1 MKEKWDAMTRRDF
14 MRGTAYAGL
23 GAVLGL
29 GADTGGKDDMSG
41 TAKVILIRDEHAL
54 TEDLKPNAEVLQK
67 MLDRAVGE
75 LLNEK
80 DVSRAWKML
89 VRPSDIVG
97 IKTNVWGKLHTP
109 KELEEAMQRR
119 LLEAGIGQS
128 NIRIDD
134 REALKRLGDCTALIN
149 VRPLRTHHWA
159 GVGGCIKNYIM
170 FVPKPFE
177 YHDDVCADLGA
188 IWNLPIVKGKTKL
201 NVLVMLTPQ
210 FYGKGPHNFDD
221 RYVWDYRGLLVSTD
235 PVAVDAAG
243 VSILEAKRRIYF
255 NEDRPLKPLTKH
267 IAYAE
272 TRHKI
277 GISDMSRIT
286 IVKVGST
293 KDILI

>member
-1 MKEKWDAMTRRDF
+1 MKEKWDAITRRDF

-29 GADTGGKDDMSG
+29 GADTKGMSG
-41 TAKVILIRDEHAL
+41 MAKVILIRDEHAL
-54 TEDLKPNAEVLQK
+54 TEDLKPNAEVIQK

-75 LLNEK
+75 LLNEQ
-80 DVSRAWKML
+80 DVSKAWKML

-119 LLEAGIGQS
+119 LLEAGIDQS

-188 IWNLPIVKGKTKL
+188 IWNLPIVKGKTRL

-235 PVAVDAAG
+235 PVAVDAVG

-267 IAYAE
+267 ISYAE

-286 IVKVGST
+286 VVKAGST